1 VAADLAAGLCM
12 AREAIDAGL
21 GWRKL
26 EQWRAISNRL
36 ASEAA
41 GEKT

>member
-1 VAADLAAGLCM
+1 M

-26 EQWRAISNRL
+26 EEWQAVSNQL
-36 ASEAA
+36 AA
-41 GEKT
+41 GVGGAR